1 MSAPPPPASPGGPP
15 PNAPAPRAANAGA
28 PAAGGDGG
36 FRLLPLSCPGC
47 GAPIAAEGEDVI
59 YYCTACRSAYRLAPR
74 QSPGSAVLEPVEVSF
89 VAVAGK
95 VAQRYLPFWL
105 LPAKVEIFERK
116 AAGGGLRSLLNFF
129 TGDRGGGPGMGT
141 FAIPAFDCPVDRA
154 TALAHRY
161 TEAFPRLGER
171 LGEKLTGG
179 RLSVEDAQKLAHFTL
194 IASEAEKPDT
204 LEELRY
210 AITFSPASLLGVPF
224 VLKIDLYVDAL
235 FSLPA

>member
-1 MSAPPPPASPGGPP
+1 MSAPLPPAPPDGPP
-15 PNAPAPRAANAGA
+15 PNAPASGA
-28 PAAGGDGG
+28 PNATAPAGDGDGG
-36 FRLLPLSCPGC
+36 FRLLTLSCPDC

-74 QSPGSAVLEPVEVSF
+74 SAPGGAVLEPVEVSF
-89 VAVAGK
+89 VAVAGQ

-105 LPAKVEIFERK
+105 LPAKVEILERK

-129 TGDRGGGPGMGT
+129 TGDRGGGPGAGT
-141 FAIPAFDCPVDRA
+141 FVIPAFDCPLARA

-179 RLSVEDAQKLAHFTL
+179 RLSVEDARKLAHFTL

-210 AITFSPASLLGVPF
+210 QITFGPASLLGVPF
-224 VLKIDLYVDAL
+224 VRKTDLYVDAL